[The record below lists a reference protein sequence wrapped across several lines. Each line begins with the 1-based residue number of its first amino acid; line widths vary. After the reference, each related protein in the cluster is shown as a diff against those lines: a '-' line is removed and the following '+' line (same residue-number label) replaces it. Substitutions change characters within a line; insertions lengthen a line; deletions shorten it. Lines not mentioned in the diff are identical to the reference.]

1 MMIVIEDADISD
13 AAKENDAKEAV
24 KPSKVRAM
32 AAAVNF
38 NNSNS
43 GKSWKNLILKFLF
56 GFCTFRIV
64 SFKGS

>member
-1 MMIVIEDADISD
+1 MMIVIEDADISE

-43 GKSWKNLILKFLF
+43 GKS
-56 GFCTFRIV
+56 
-64 SFKGS
+64 